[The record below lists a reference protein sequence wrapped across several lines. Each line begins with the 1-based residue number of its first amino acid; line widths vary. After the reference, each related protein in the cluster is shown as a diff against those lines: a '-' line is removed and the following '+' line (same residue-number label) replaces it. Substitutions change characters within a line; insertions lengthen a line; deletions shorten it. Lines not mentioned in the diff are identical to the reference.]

1 MTEEELRLYVDRM
14 LLEQGVRTEKV
25 VRLIFK
31 ETGKRI
37 PKKYDNFPPSTKI
50 FCTNSFS
57 IGLTTARFDSW

>member
-37 PKKYDNFPPSTKI
+37 PKK
-50 FCTNSFS
+50 
-57 IGLTTARFDSW
+57 